1 MVVIALA
8 LVGTTALAVYLSGP
22 KTLVSLAS
30 NILIFGLLSLN
41 VVLILLLLF
50 LVVRNLVKLL
60 FERRKGIFGAKLR
73 TKFVVAFVGF
83 SVVPAVLLFLV
94 AISYIGMSTDLW
106 LSNQIEQSLQVSR
119 EIADALGQQ
128 RSQESLAFARHVS
141 SSLARGEMGTR
152 KALEGLKGI
161 VEGKRREYQLDF
173 LVIYAADMEPIAE
186 AFSTRVS
193 GELQSSVR
201 EAIPLRRVMRGQEL
215 TRQRKLAT
223 EEVIEGFVPLYSSY
237 DPKDVAGVV
246 GAGYLVPRTL
256 GEQMAAISQ
265 THEQYRQ
272 LVSQKGPI
280 ELNYYILLTV
290 VLLVILFL
298 SSWFGFYLAKQITI
312 PLQALAEKTQDVAL
326 GRLDFQLDAL
336 ARDEVG
342 TLVESFNR
350 MTQQLKKSQQA
361 LEASHRELE
370 RATLQSDQ
378 RRRYMEIVLRNIA
391 AGVVSLDEENRITTV
406 NRSAEQMLGIR
417 WDRVVQRP
425 LEEIIDGEQA
435 ALVRSLVDDLRRSGK
450 ESLQQ
455 EIHTRLGGRVLDLE
469 ANITLL
475 RDDEGGY
482 LGMVVVLDDLTERLK
497 AQRMMAWKEVARRIA
512 HEIKNP
518 LTPIKLSAE
527 RLRKRYLPGLGE
539 DGGVLNEC
547 TDTIVEQV
555 DHLQE
560 LVSEFQR
567 FARMPEAHPV
577 PQDLNQI
584 VQDVLV
590 LYRENHPA
598 VKVQAELAGEV
609 PVVPLDREQIQR
621 VLINLLNNALAALPE
636 EGGRIQIRTG
646 YNKALRVVRLE
657 IADNGPGIP
666 PSDKGRLF
674 EPYFST
680 KEAGTG
686 LGLTIV
692 RSIIMDHR
700 GYIRVMDNEPRG
712 TRFVIELPL

>member
-497 AQRMMAWKEVARRIA
+497 AQRMMAWKGW
-512 HEIKNP
+512 
-518 LTPIKLSAE
+518 
-527 RLRKRYLPGLGE
+527 PGASP
-539 DGGVLNEC
+539 
-547 TDTIVEQV
+547 TR
-555 DHLQE
+555 
-560 LVSEFQR
+560 S
-567 FARMPEAHPV
+567 
-577 PQDLNQI
+577 
-584 VQDVLV
+584 
-590 LYRENHPA
+590 
-598 VKVQAELAGEV
+598 
-609 PVVPLDREQIQR
+609 
-621 VLINLLNNALAALPE
+621 
-636 EGGRIQIRTG
+636 RT
-646 YNKALRVVRLE
+646 R
-657 IADNGPGIP
+657 
-666 PSDKGRLF
+666 
-674 EPYFST
+674 
-680 KEAGTG
+680 
-686 LGLTIV
+686 
-692 RSIIMDHR
+692 
-700 GYIRVMDNEPRG
+700 
-712 TRFVIELPL
+712 